1 VHVETKKG
9 RIEITLAERKQNYLK
24 TIDIKKMNVFC
35 FLTLSSPERVDE
47 VEIRSMDRENNIQI
61 QALSLL

>member
-47 VEIRSMDRENNIQI
+47 VEIRSIDRENNIQI
-61 QALSLL
+61 LALSLL